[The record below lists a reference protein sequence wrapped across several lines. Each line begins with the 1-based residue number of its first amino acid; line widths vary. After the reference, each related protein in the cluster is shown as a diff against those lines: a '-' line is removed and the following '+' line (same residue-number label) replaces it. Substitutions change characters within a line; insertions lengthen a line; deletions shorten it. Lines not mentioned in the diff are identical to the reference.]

1 MSGGPLL
8 PCGSAGKMAILAV
21 LLASCAAAGRPSSHD
36 IPPTAAR
43 ATPVG
48 QQRPKSAASP
58 PKSPPAPTPS
68 PTVASPV
75 SPNLPQAKPDVAYW
89 ATPQPVVDKML
100 ELARVQATDVIYDLG
115 CGDARSLVTAAKRY
129 GARGFGFDLNP
140 KLVAEARRNAR
151 QNGVENLVAIEQAN
165 IFDLDLSPAN
175 VVFLYLV
182 PRIHWQ
188 LVPQLEKLRPG
199 SRIVSHEYEIPGTLP
214 TRIVQVPGPPDGPP
228 ETDPGG
234 TTVMHKIYLWRMP
247 WQRVKTDWESE

>member
-1 MSGGPLL
+1 
-8 PCGSAGKMAILAV
+8 
-21 LLASCAAAGRPSSHD
+21 
-36 IPPTAAR
+36 
-43 ATPVG
+43 
-48 QQRPKSAASP
+48 
-58 PKSPPAPTPS
+58 
-68 PTVASPV
+68 
-75 SPNLPQAKPDVAYW
+75 
-89 ATPQPVVDKML
+89 ML

-129 GARGFGFDLNP
+129 GARGFGFDLDP

-165 IFDLDLSPAN
+165 IFDLDLSPAD

-228 ETDPGG
+228 EEDPGG